1 MTMEFYFYYAVT
13 LFLMVGCGFMSFHIG
28 RKDGVMKFL
37 EFLEEH
43 TDNRGMVKVQITETD
58 FKVVK

>member
-1 MTMEFYFYYAVT
+1 
-13 LFLMVGCGFMSFHIG
+13 MSFNIG
-28 RKDGVMKFL
+28 RRDGVMRFL

-43 TDNRGMVKVQITETD
+43 ADNSGMVKVQITETE

>member
-1 MTMEFYFYYAVT
+1 MTMEFYYAAT

-28 RKDGVMKFL
+28 RKEGVMKFL

-43 TDNRGMVKVQITETD
+43 SDNRGMVKVQITETE

>member
-1 MTMEFYFYYAVT
+1 MTMEFYYAAT

-28 RKDGVMKFL
+28 KKEGVMKFL

-43 TDNRGMVKVQITETD
+43 TDRKGMVTVRITETE
-58 FKVVK
+58 FEVVK

>member
-1 MTMEFYFYYAVT
+1 MTMEIYYALT
-13 LFLMVGCGFMSFHIG
+13 LFLMIGCGFMSHSLG
-28 RKDGVMKFL
+28 KREGVMKFL

-43 TDNRGMVKVQITETD
+43 ADNRGIVKVQITEAE

>member
-1 MTMEFYFYYAVT
+1 MTMEIYYALT
-13 LFLMVGCGFMSFHIG
+13 LFLMIGCGFMSHSLG
-28 RKDGVMKFL
+28 KREGVMKFL

-43 TDNRGMVKVQITETD
+43 ADNRGIVKVQITETE

>member
-1 MTMEFYFYYAVT
+1 MEFYYAAT

-28 RKDGVMKFL
+28 KKEGVMKFL

-43 TDNRGMVKVQITETD
+43 TDRKGMVTVRITETE
-58 FKVVK
+58 FEVVK